1 MPPLFLSIFVHPG
14 FACVS
19 NEQSHPLAFLRV
31 QVLVGS
37 VTGDDAFISGRR
49 IISLNQLDLTDIKVD
64 LSIGA
69 SQGDINSAAA
79 SAAADF
85 AATGWAKKKAK
96 KALRASLSDF
106 QRFKVMT
113 LRKKR
118 SRALK
123 AALGK

>member
-1 MPPLFLSIFVHPG
+1 MPTSPCLTSIPLLLF
-14 FACVS
+14 
-19 NEQSHPLAFLRV
+19 NV

-37 VTGDDAFISGRR
+37 VTGSDAYIQGRR

-64 LSIGA
+64 LEKNA
-69 SQGDINSAAA
+69 SQKDINSAAE
-79 SAAADF
+79 SAEADF
-85 AATGWAKKKAK
+85 AASGWAKKKAK

>member
-1 MPPLFLSIFVHPG
+1 M
-14 FACVS
+14 
-19 NEQSHPLAFLRV
+19 
-31 QVLVGS
+31 GS
-37 VTGDDAFISGRR
+37 VTGSDAYIQGRR

-64 LSIGA
+64 LEKNA
-69 SQGDINSAAA
+69 SQKDINSAAE
-79 SAAADF
+79 SAEADF
-85 AATGWAKKKAK
+85 AASGWAKKKAK

>member
-1 MPPLFLSIFVHPG
+1 MCRCCG
-14 FACVS
+14 F
-19 NEQSHPLAFLRV
+19 R
-31 QVLVGS
+31 
-37 VTGDDAFISGRR
+37 TGDDAFITGRR
-49 IISLNQLDLTDIKVD
+49 IISLNDLTDIKVD

-69 SQGDINSAAA
+69 SQGDINMRPQVPRRL
-79 SAAADF
+79 

-118 SRALK
+118 CVPSRLPWASNWTK
-123 AALGK
+123 